1 MTKILSAIANKNN
14 VANLPQLAIASRFR
28 KNSVANQKLTLIIKI

>member
-14 VANLPQLAIASRFR
+14 VANLPQLAIASHFHKKRHG
-28 KNSVANQKLTLIIKI
+28 KPEDQH